1 MLSFPSPNVF
11 IINKN
16 EDVNVLLAGTFW
28 LKGFEPFKF
37 TDGTESLKRFRE
49 LDGKVDAVVLNHEIA
64 VDNDLMLIV
73 NIKRINP
80 NTKVLVVVEN
90 EEESIKNN
98 DTMYEYGADEIISIP
113 LSDKDISD
121 KILLMISKQNILERN
136 TNDLV

>member
-1 MLSFPSPNVF
+1 VF

-16 EDVNVLLAGTFW
+16 EDVNSLLAGTFW
-28 LKGFEPFKF
+28 LKGFETFKF
-37 TDGTESLKRFRE
+37 TDGTKSLKRFRE

-64 VDNDLMLIV
+64 LDNDIMLIV
-73 NIKRINP
+73 NFKRINP
-80 NTKVLVVVEN
+80 NTKVLVIADN

-98 DTMYEYGADEIISIP
+98 DTMYEYGVDEIVSIP

-121 KILLMISKQNILERN
+121 KILLMISKRNILERQ